1 MSLIRKDLTFG
12 VYTLERS
19 ARQLRRGTE
28 PIVIPPKAFD
38 LLLFLAERPGRPLLK
53 DEIMAAVWE
62 GSIVEE
68 SNLSQNIF
76 LLRKALAPDG
86 PAIIKTLPGRG
97 YQFTA
102 QVIEEPVAVLVAP
115 AAPLL
120 ATTETFV
127 QTRVV
132 YVEDEEME
140 ERIPFWKE
148 PRGIAAASAMTALLA
163 VSAWLGWQRWED
175 RVGGPPVQVVLADFD
190 GSTGD
195 PALDRALLA
204 AIRVDLSQSPF
215 VSVLSTATVG
225 RTLAQMMR
233 KPDDAVTATVAREI
247 CERNGSQ
254 IVLHGTWRV
263 PEPITSSP
271 RRRST
276 VSMALHSHPRKQKR
290 TRPTISLAPSI
301 H

>member
-97 YQFTA
+97 
-102 QVIEEPVAVLVAP
+102 
-115 AAPLL
+115 
-120 ATTETFV
+120 
-127 QTRVV
+127 
-132 YVEDEEME
+132 
-140 ERIPFWKE
+140 
-148 PRGIAAASAMTALLA
+148 
-163 VSAWLGWQRWED
+163 
-175 RVGGPPVQVVLADFD
+175 
-190 GSTGD
+190 
-195 PALDRALLA
+195 
-204 AIRVDLSQSPF
+204 
-215 VSVLSTATVG
+215 
-225 RTLAQMMR
+225 
-233 KPDDAVTATVAREI
+233 
-247 CERNGSQ
+247 
-254 IVLHGTWRV
+254 
-263 PEPITSSP
+263 TSSP
-271 RRRST
+271 RRSSRNRSPSRWHPPLRSLPPPRHSFRLASST
-276 VSMALHSHPRKQKR
+276 SKTKRWRNGFRSGKNPGALR
-290 TRPTISLAPSI
+290 RPAR
-301 H
+301 